1 MRETF
6 AGLEDR
12 LIARGRA
19 LEADGTGS
27 ARHPDKARMPE
38 WNGARVLVTADFTY
52 ESQKFGFELVVR
64 TRHAQSLS
72 WLIFEL
78 RDVFSEY
85 LDAQNKYGFYESLA
99 QAALAHL
106 AAHQPEAD
114 DHRPL
119 LRQVLSVGFEY
130 FELLRT
136 DGAIPP
142 TPRLSLAGTDVEG
155 RQMRLY
161 VESELDEED
170 DSP

>member
-1 MRETF
+1 
-6 AGLEDR
+6 
-12 LIARGRA
+12 
-19 LEADGTGS
+19 
-27 ARHPDKARMPE
+27 MPE
-38 WNGARVLVTADFTY
+38 WRGAKVLVTADFAY

-64 TRHAQSLS
+64 TRHAKSLS

-78 RDVFSEY
+78 RDVFSEC

-99 QAALAHL
+99 QSALVHL

-119 LRQVLSVGFEY
+119 LRQVLSTAFKFLEV
-130 FELLRT
+130 LRES
-136 DGAIPP
+136 GAIPP
-142 TPRLSLAGTDVEG
+142 TPRLSLAGTDTEG

-161 VESELDEED
+161 VESDLDEED